1 MSTGCPGEREPV
13 SRGASAGVITTST
26 LATVMGLQSFER
38 ALGNMVDSVFSRSSR
53 SSTIRPVELGR
64 RLLREMDDHRSVDV
78 KGRRMVPNSFTFHLS
93 PRDHAGFAEIEH
105 ALIHE
110 LGEAAREYARDEGYH
125 FVGPVS
131 VDIVVDNSLKAGRF
145 GIASHLRDDSAVG
158 SPLAPF
164 APFAPSA
171 PPASPLTAA
180 PSAPAAP
187 VAPAE
192 SAYTDD
198 QSFAIVEAPQV
209 VDPFAPVAPQAPV
222 VAPRATIAPPA
233 PEFDAAPVAPANPN
247 RIGSAVGRLQLP
259 SGERVTVGHRVVTIG
274 RLPECTISL
283 NDPNVS
289 RRHAEIHP
297 GSEITIVDLGST
309 NGTKVNGLRIDGQR
323 VLVDGDIISLGS
335 SHLRFEASSASA

>member
-1 MSTGCPGEREPV
+1 
-13 SRGASAGVITTST
+13 
-26 LATVMGLQSFER
+26 MGLQSFER

-78 KGRRMVPNSFTFHLS
+78 KGRRIVPNSFTFHLS

-110 LGEAAREYARDEGYH
+110 LGEAAREYARDENYH

-131 VDIVVDNSLKAGRF
+131 VEIVVDNALKPGRF
-145 GIASHLRDDSAVG
+145 GIASHLREG
-158 SPLAPF
+158 SVAGVSYEP
-164 APFAPSA
+164 
-171 PPASPLTAA
+171 A
-180 PSAPAAP
+180 PSAPAASAP
-187 VAPAE
+187 V
-192 SAYTDD
+192 YTDD

-209 VDPFAPVAPQAPV
+209 VDPFAAA
-222 VAPRATIAPPA
+222 AAPPA
-233 PEFDAAPVAPANPN
+233 PVAPPPVYADPAPAAPAAIPANPN
-247 RIGSAVGRLQLP
+247 RIGSSVGRLQLP
-259 SGERVTVGHRVVTIG
+259 SGERVTVGHRLVSIG
-274 RLPECTISL
+274 RLPECTVSL

-289 RRHAEIHP
+289 RRHAEIRP
-297 GSEITIVDLGST
+297 GSELTIVDLGST
-309 NGTKVNGLRIDGQR
+309 NGTKVNGLRIDGER

>member
-1 MSTGCPGEREPV
+1 
-13 SRGASAGVITTST
+13 
-26 LATVMGLQSFER
+26 
-38 ALGNMVDSVFSRSSR
+38 
-53 SSTIRPVELGR
+53 
-64 RLLREMDDHRSVDV
+64 
-78 KGRRMVPNSFTFHLS
+78 MVPNAFTFHLS

-125 FVGPVS
+125 FVGAVS
-131 VDIVVDNSLKAGRF
+131 VDIVVDNSLKPGRF
-145 GIASHLRDDSAVG
+145 GIASHLREDSHA
-158 SPLAPF
+158 
-164 APFAPSA
+164 
-171 PPASPLTAA
+171 AA
-180 PSAPAAP
+180 PYAPAP
-187 VAPAE
+187 VAPE
-192 SAYTDD
+192 YSDH
-198 QSFAIVEAPQV
+198 SFAIVEAPQLI
-209 VDPFAPVAPQAPV
+209 DPFAPAAPAAPA
-222 VAPRATIAPPA
+222 APSGLQPPA
-233 PEFDAAPVAPANPN
+233 YDPANAPAYNPN
-247 RIGSAVGRLQLP
+247 RIGSSVGRLQLP

-274 RLPECTISL
+274 RLPECAVSL